1 MSITLQWK
9 LYANSGTALSP
20 TSVKLQDKDGIY
32 GVRRTDTGAVVVASG
47 TAMTHAGGG
56 VYTYTFDEPDDGLT
70 YEYSVRVAETIGGGS
85 NTYYVEQT
93 KTATPAWGDLTTL
106 AGIRKM
112 LVQETGR
119 YDLVRD
125 GFANDWTD
133 MGRANL
139 YINEAQKWL
148 DRRLPHH
155 KSRAKLYKTV
165 AIDES
170 MITFG
175 HARSVKEVYWYN
187 TDTLAWEYLP
197 WATLDV
203 GLAPDHLLATVPPAA
218 LTDLPAG
225 ASNVVF
231 GQHWPTNAIYVNPD
245 ANKSRSV
252 LIIADWYCPPMTLD
266 ADKSYWTMQHPFLLV
281 RAASMLMEQGMRNTA
296 GVKDYM
302 DPIIDDL
309 RQIYFDLTAE
319 EAAGPAGAWRMR
331 I

>member
-47 TAMTHAGGG
+47 TAMTHTGGG

-106 AGIRKM
+106 AGVRKM

-155 KSRAKLYKTV
+155 KSRSKLYKTV
-165 AIDES
+165 AAAES

-175 HARSVKEVYWYN
+175 HARPQDGRDE
-187 TDTLAWEYLP
+187 
-197 WATLDV
+197 
-203 GLAPDHLLATVPPAA
+203 
-218 LTDLPAG
+218 
-225 ASNVVF
+225 
-231 GQHWPTNAIYVNPD
+231 
-245 ANKSRSV
+245 R
-252 LIIADWYCPPMTLD
+252 
-266 ADKSYWTMQHPFLLV
+266 LLV
-281 RAASMLMEQGMRNTA
+281 RATSQSGVPTHAPPSDSLQSTA
-296 GVKDYM
+296 YSLQPSHSTISNSAVSGV
-302 DPIIDDL
+302 
-309 RQIYFDLTAE
+309 ANV
-319 EAAGPAGAWRMR
+319 
-331 I
+331 